1 MASDGEDHDE
11 EAARLRARLDR
22 LSGEL
27 KTRTAARPSAPAPKP
42 GADTDAS
49 GAGSAMSL
57 GLRAGSEFVSAV
69 IVGSGIGWVL
79 DRALHTNPAF
89 LIVFFL
95 IGVTAGVWNVI
106 RLTSPKGASLN
117 RNSPLSRAN
126 SPDKDV
132 PRSASQ
138 AEQDASLGGRRAAGG
153 ALERRGEA
161 DDDED

>member
-1 MASDGEDHDE
+1 MSSDPGDRDD

-22 LSGEL
+22 LSSEL
-27 KTRTAARPSAPAPKP
+27 KGRAAPPPAPGPKPAPKP
-42 GADTDAS
+42 GAGA
-49 GAGSAMSL
+49 AGSAMSL

-69 IVGSGIGWVL
+69 ILGLGIGWVL
-79 DRALHTNPAF
+79 DRATGAKPAF

-95 IGVTAGVWNVI
+95 LGVAAGMWNVI
-106 RLTSPKGASLN
+106 RLTSPKGATFN

-132 PRSASQ
+132 PRSASR
-138 AEQDASLGGRRAAGG
+138 AGQDASLGGRGAAGG
-153 ALERRGEA
+153 AFRPRNEA